1 MIINIIN
8 IIMTINIIIY
18 SHNHNHIHTMSS
30 VPSTGHPCFS
40 SPLPCSCTKWNAS
53 EFVPLRTGDRTH
65 QNGIQRIS
73 PQKKKF
79 YCDLSAK
86 LGCNQQTYGGMIKE
100 YNIYIYKPKTEMNWT
115 WNSLS
120 NGQQHA
126 ETCKH
131 TRLRDLGSSILGKV
145 PLKPPRMIKNVS
157 EMLVKPTNNRFEER
171 HDFLRNPAFRLCVLN
186 WLPQK
191 NGCSMCSEATKPA
204 LLSTLQRSCQGV
216 FQLLQPSHLMG
227 KASGMHGLPLE
238 MTKK

>member
-1 MIINIIN
+1 
-8 IIMTINIIIY
+8 
-18 SHNHNHIHTMSS
+18 
-30 VPSTGHPCFS
+30 
-40 SPLPCSCTKWNAS
+40 
-53 EFVPLRTGDRTH
+53 
-65 QNGIQRIS
+65 
-73 PQKKKF
+73 
-79 YCDLSAK
+79 
-86 LGCNQQTYGGMIKE
+86 
-100 YNIYIYKPKTEMNWT
+100 MNWT

-171 HDFLRNPAFRLCVLN
+171 HDFLRNPAFRFCVLN

-204 LLSTLQRSCQGV
+204 LLSTLQCGCQGI
-216 FQLLQPSHLMG
+216 FQLLQPSWWEKLVECMG
-227 KASGMHGLPLE
+227 CPWKWLKNHGGFSMSNRSLLESNEICAGSKNQTHQNGRWWMVPLSE
-238 MTKK
+238 SWFCVGFET